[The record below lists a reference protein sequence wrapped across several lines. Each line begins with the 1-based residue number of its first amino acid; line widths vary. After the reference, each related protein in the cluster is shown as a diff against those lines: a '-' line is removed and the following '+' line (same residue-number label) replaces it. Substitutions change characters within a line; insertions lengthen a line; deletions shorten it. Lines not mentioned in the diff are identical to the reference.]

1 MTRRE
6 EIEELFAELWQVPR
20 FAGLRHGFRPNIDC
34 FHTDEPHALTVVVEL
49 PGVEP
54 GSIRVVAGER
64 VLVLAGERRRPRDPG
79 RVYQQMEI
87 EYGAFQRQ
95 VRLAED
101 VDPERATA
109 SFEQGVLTV
118 VLPVAK
124 TAPPSGRVR
133 IEVRRA

>member
-1 MTRRE
+1 M
-6 EIEELFAELWQVPR
+6 
-20 FAGLRHGFRPNIDC
+20 
-34 FHTDEPHALTVVVEL
+34 VVEL

-118 VLPVAK
+118 VLPVAE

-133 IEVRRA
+133 IEVRRG